1 MEDEGKTKKQLISE
15 AVELR
20 QLVAA
25 LNVTETE
32 RRQAGAALRES
43 ESRHRDLFEN
53 VPISLWEEDYSK
65 IKQYF
70 DKPR

>member
-25 LNVTETE
+25 LNVTETS
-32 RRQAGAALRES
+32 A
-43 ESRHRDLFEN
+43 
-53 VPISLWEEDYSK
+53 VSLSPHA
-65 IKQYF
+65 IA
-70 DKPR
+70 